1 MNIEVRSLAE
11 LLYVELVGRVMFPTG
26 AASTA
31 TKPNPENL
39 AKMCIKL
46 AEAFDKAQKQSDI
59 DAIPTA
65 SKFEVD
71 MSDIAGWD
79 KK

>member
-1 MNIEVRSLAE
+1 MNVEVRTLAE
-11 LLYVELVGRVMFPTG
+11 LLYVDMVGRIMFPTG
-26 AASTA
+26 ATSTGA
-31 TKPNPENL
+31 KPNPENI

-46 AEAFDKAQKQSDI
+46 AETFEKVKKQSDI

-65 SKFEVD
+65 TKFEVD